1 MPLLGANREWG
12 GWEVKESD
20 YILATNIARIR
31 AAIGILRDVYLPTN
45 RDSDALMEALRKLRE
60 IEDRL
65 DEKVTKGGRA

>member
-1 MPLLGANREWG
+1 MR
-12 GWEVKESD
+12 ESD

-31 AAIGILRDVYLPTN
+31 AAIGILRDVYLPLNVESASLTN
-45 RDSDALMEALRKLRE
+45 AICRLRE